1 MPGGSRQRRQASGAP
16 GSQQRT
22 CSFLVRKTFP
32 LGATWSQTGG
42 GTGRGLAGIQRLNG
56 TPSSTGAS
64 ALCLQACVR
73 GYLWRKQFQSLR
85 AEYEAVV
92 KEIEGDLD
100 QLEWRGQYL
109 LRPVFVEK
117 KPVEVKCSTTQE
129 TVSSDKASTEKLQ
142 EEKCLL
148 EASEPERDWGCG
160 SNVKPT
166 AELQSEEVTSKGEGD
181 EVRPNIGADTDKS
194 SAKGCSAP
202 AEGEERKNNS
212 SVSSV
217 WDSTV
222 LETESP
228 GASLEIP
235 LEDFKELPRTVPGL
249 LSYRNDLIMELLW
262 LQQAIVSRKNYL
274 RLKKKL
280 ATPDP

>member
-1 MPGGSRQRRQASGAP
+1 M
-16 GSQQRT
+16 
-22 CSFLVRKTFP
+22 CSFLICKMFL
-32 LGATWSQTGG
+32 LGATWSQTHGG
-42 GTGRGLAGIQRLNG
+42 KGREGKGKGLAGIQRRNG
-56 TPSSTGAS
+56 TPGSTGAS

-73 GYLWRKQFQSLR
+73 GYLLRKRFQSLR

-92 KEIEGDLD
+92 MEIEGSLD

-109 LRPVFVEK
+109 LMPVFVEK
-117 KPVEVKCSTTQE
+117 PVEVKRSATQE

-142 EEKCLL
+142 QETCLL

-166 AELQSEEVTSKGEGD
+166 AELQSEEVTSKGED
-181 EVRPNIGADTDKS
+181 SEVRPNAGTDADKS
-194 SAKGCSAP
+194 AAKVCRAP
-202 AEGEERKNNS
+202 AEGEEWKNNI

-217 WDSTV
+217 WDSPV
-222 LETESP
+222 METESP

-235 LEDFKELPRTVPGL
+235 LEDFKELPQTVPGL
-249 LSYRNDLIMELLW
+249 VSYRKHLIMELLW

-280 ATPDP
+280 GTPDL

>member
-1 MPGGSRQRRQASGAP
+1 MELELGPGEEGRR
-16 GSQQRT
+16 
-22 CSFLVRKTFP
+22 
-32 LGATWSQTGG
+32 
-42 GTGRGLAGIQRLNG
+42 RLR
-56 TPSSTGAS
+56 
-64 ALCLQACVR
+64 ALIRLQACVR

-109 LRPVFVEK
+109 LRPVFVE